1 MNIKQRLQN
10 QKQKKY
16 RYLPIITAHSRFAR
30 LPISPLPRSAARPAG
45 RQQPHYGAR
54 TIFHPI
60 GAHESRSA
68 PAARARRAAPCLP
81 PEIAAVSQSP
91 VPCITVVVRARNE
104 EQTENDRSLQCMCVR
119 AYNSVFRACA
129 SRFKPPPQCS

>member
-10 QKQKKY
+10 QKQKNY

-30 LPISPLPRSAARPAG
+30 LPISPLLPPAG

-68 PAARARRAAPCLP
+68 PAARARRAAQCLP

-119 AYNSVFRACA
+119 AYNSVFRVCA
-129 SRFKPPPQCS
+129 SRFIRPSQCS